1 MSGIL
6 GSIGMQVAGAA
17 TSTAQNFISQ
27 ALGLSMGQADAMEA
41 QNQYNKEIMALQN
54 KYQEKAA
61 KNSQHLA
68 MDYWDYTN
76 AGNQMKHLREN
87 GLNPALIYSQGGAG
101 GLGSSGGGR
110 QEAPSQ
116 PQNSPIAMGLQVQA
130 LDQQRRL
137 TDAQIAET
145 YARAEEAKANAGAKE
160 TESQLNL
167 VSIDKIKGEVDNLVK
182 QGKYTEALTRLVDA
196 QKKNEDVRYGN
207 ILADTWMKQGL
218 AEQAWNNANKILEET
233 TKVIAEAKKA
243 GIEAEILEKT
253 KDEAIRA
260 ASLNN
265 AYIIAK
271 TLQAQTGANLNE
283 KQIEQ
288 IGEDIKLIGEKCLS
302 EKSNREARTKE
313 VEGLITKWKN
323 DFKLGSDANAIK
335 ACDIAQ
341 KAVNGFIDAVIPL

>member
-1 MSGIL
+1 MLKTL
-6 GSIGMQVAGAA
+6 GLQAAGGAI
-17 TSTAQNFISQ
+17 STAGNMISN
-27 ALGLSMGQADAMEA
+27 ALGLTMSPKEAMDEQLKYNATLMGMQAD
-41 QNQYNKEIMALQN
+41 YNKEAADYNN
-54 KYQEKAA
+54 KLA
-61 KNSQHLA
+61 K
-68 MDYWDYTN
+68 DYWDYTN
-76 AGNQMKHLREN
+76 AENQKKHLKEA
-87 GLNPALIYSQGGAG
+87 GLNPALMYGQSGAG
-101 GLGSSGGGR
+101 GMGATASGTQQGVSMPG
-110 QEAPSQ
+110 
-116 PQNSPIAMGLQVQA
+116 NSPVAMGLQVQA

-145 YARAEEAKANAGAKE
+145 YARAEEAQANAGNKE

-167 VSIDKIKGEVDNLVK
+167 VTIDKIKGEVDNLVK
-182 QGKYTEALTRLVDA
+182 QGKYIEALTQLVDA
-196 QKKNEDVRYGN
+196 QEKNEGVKYGN
-207 ILADTWMKQGL
+207 ILADTWMKEGL

-233 TKVIAEAKKA
+233 NKVMAEARKA
-243 GIEAEILEKT
+243 GVEAEILEKT
-253 KDEAIRA
+253 KDEAIKA

-271 TLQAQTGANLNE
+271 TLQAQAGAKLSE

-313 VEGLITKWKN
+313 VNGLVQKWKN

-335 ACDIAQ
+335 ACDVAQ